1 MKVDLSTYWDV
12 TGGFLLGILLLAF
25 SFMYMTEKANE
36 HLSTKD
42 AAVIVF
48 VKAKWSWA
56 ISFLTLIIA
65 LYLLP
70 ELFKNLVTAD
80 KLSAAPPSWIKT
92 GANWVRLSSIT
103 LGVASQTFGLLFVS
117 QVLQRA
123 AKLNLFRGLEKEK
136 GGPQ

>member
-1 MKVDLSTYWDV
+1 MKVELSTYLDV
-12 TGGFLLGILLLAF
+12 TGGFILGILLLAI
-25 SFMYMTEKANE
+25 SFMYVTEKANE
-36 HLSTKD
+36 HLTTRD
-42 AAVIVF
+42 AAQIVF

-56 ISFLTLIIA
+56 ISAIILMIA

-70 ELFKNLVTAD
+70 ELFKNLMTAD
-80 KLSAAPPSWIKT
+80 KLLSAPPSWIKT

-103 LGVASQTFGLLFVS
+103 LGVASQTLGLLFVS

-123 AKLNLFRGLEKEK
+123 AKLNLSRGLEKEK